1 LSIGSIRILREYI
14 MTHPTWQLDLEQ
26 GALVLTPC
34 PGTKEATLD
43 ASLAQLKE
51 QGVEAIVTALDDH
64 ELASK
69 DVAALGGKT
78 RALGMQWFQI
88 EIEDDCAPGADFAAK
103 WQAASPALH
112 QVVDNGGKV
121 AMHCMGGSGRTG
133 LLAAHLLLEKSWDMS
148 KIVQEVQALRPGAF
162 TKPIQVE
169 YINGVANS

>member
-1 LSIGSIRILREYI
+1 

-69 DVAALGGKT
+69 GVAALGEKT

>member
-1 LSIGSIRILREYI
+1 MM
-14 MTHPTWQLDLEQ
+14 MTNSQVHPTWQLDLDT

-69 DVAALGGKT
+69 DVAALGEKT

-133 LLAAHLLLEKSWDMS
+133 LFAAHLLLEKGWDLD

>member
-1 LSIGSIRILREYI
+1 
-14 MTHPTWQLDLEQ
+14 MTNSQVHPTWQLDLDT

-34 PGTKEATLD
+34 PATKEATLD

-69 DVAALGGKT
+69 DVAALGEKT

-148 KIVQEVQALRPGAF
+148 KIVQEVQVLRPGAF